1 MEVKKE
7 PRVQRWPIPVPR
19 KSDIVVHAYKTLAL
33 RKMKQKDY
41 SGFKTS
47 LGYMMG
53 FGLASET
60 Q

>member
-1 MEVKKE
+1 MGSEMAHPCTKE
-7 PRVQRWPIPVPR
+7 
-19 KSDIVVHAYKTLAL
+19 SVHAYKTLAL

-47 LGYMMG
+47 LGYMVG

>member
-1 MEVKKE
+1 MGSEMAHPRTKE
-7 PRVQRWPIPVPR
+7 
-19 KSDIVVHAYKTLAL
+19 SDIVVHAYKTLAL

-53 FGLASET
+53 FGLASEA